1 MKLRWHLYVLPFTFL
16 IIAFYFA
23 FHLVQ
28 GERGISR
35 LFEVNQE
42 IKKGEQMLSDLVEQ
56 REFLEKKVQSISTQ
70 EIEADT
76 LDELAREQQGVLL
89 PEEFIIYN

>member
-16 IIAFYFA
+16 IITFYFT

-42 IKKGEQMLSDLVEQ
+42 IAKGEQLLAELTEQ
-56 REFLEKKVQSISTQ
+56 REFLENKVRSISTQ

-76 LDELAREQQGVLL
+76 LDELARKQQGVLL
-89 PEEFIIYN
+89 PEEFVIYN

>member
-28 GERGISR
+28 GERVISR
-35 LFEVNQE
+35 LFEFNQ
-42 IKKGEQMLSDLVEQ
+42 
-56 REFLEKKVQSISTQ
+56 
-70 EIEADT
+70 
-76 LDELAREQQGVLL
+76 
-89 PEEFIIYN
+89 